1 MSINFSN
8 NIQSPIYSISSID
21 YQNNITIPNDGEI
34 IIIYDYK
41 VVDGKN
47 IPGFIIGDGITELK
61 NLFVDVDYVDLKLNT
76 LDSKYVLKTE
86 IEQLIKQ
93 GIEDY
98 FNENPDEPIEPDNPV
113 EPDEPEVPT
122 GSIGIITSDNSIL
135 IDETQLEN
143 GTYTLRYIDENE
155 NIIDNFNEITSFEIN
170 K

>member
-34 IIIYDYK
+34 IIIYEYK
-41 VVDGKN
+41 VIDGKN
-47 IPGFIIGDGITELK
+47 VPGFIIGDGITELK

-143 GTYTLRYIDENE
+143 GTYTLKYIDENE

>member
-1 MSINFSN
+1 MSIIFSN
-8 NIQSPIYSISSID
+8 NIQFPIYSISSID
-21 YQNNITIPNDGEI
+21 YQNNITIPNEGEI

-41 VVDGKN
+41 VIDGKN
-47 IPGFIIGDGITELK
+47 IPGFIIGDGITELR
-61 NLFVDVDYVDLKLNT
+61 NLFVNIDYVDLKLNI
-76 LDSKYVLKTE
+76 LDSKYVLKNE
-86 IEQLIKQ
+86 IEQMIKQ

-98 FNENPDEPIEPDNPV
+98 FNENPDEPV

-143 GTYTLRYIDENE
+143 GTYTLRYIDYNE
-155 NIIDNFNEITSFEIN
+155 NIIDNFNEITFFEIN

>member
-1 MSINFSN
+1 MSIKFSN
-8 NIQSPIYSISSID
+8 NIQPPIYSISSID

-41 VVDGKN
+41 VIDGKN

-61 NLFVDVDYVDLKLNT
+61 NLFVDVDYVDLKLNA
-76 LDSKYVLKTE
+76 LDSRYVLQDE

-98 FNENPDEPIEPDNPV
+98 FNENPV

>member
-8 NIQSPIYSISSID
+8 NIQSPIYSINSID

-113 EPDEPEVPT
+113 EPDEPELPT

>member
-41 VVDGKN
+41 VIDGKN
-47 IPGFIIGDGITELK
+47 VPGFIIGDGITELK

-98 FNENPDEPIEPDNPV
+98 FNENPDEPT
-113 EPDEPEVPT
+113 EPDEPAEPEEPT
-122 GSIGIITSDNSIL
+122 GSIGSITKDNSIV

-143 GTYTLRYIDENE
+143 GTYTLKYIDYNE

-170 K
+170 KE

>member
-1 MSINFSN
+1 MSIKFSN
-8 NIQSPIYSISSID
+8 NIQPPIYSISSID

-41 VVDGKN
+41 VIDGKN
-47 IPGFIIGDGITELK
+47 IPGFIIGDSITELRK
-61 NLFVDVDYVDLKLNT
+61 LFVDIDYIDLKLNI

-98 FNENPDEPIEPDNPV
+98 FNENPDEPTEPDEPV

-122 GSIGIITSDNSIL
+122 ESIGIITSDNSIV